1 MNQVTELLDRVVE
14 ALRES
19 GIEPYFIDGFH
30 KGWIAG
36 EYPDGIQLDVKQTF
50 RMNNRDLENVTVTID
65 VVNWNGRSGHRIA
78 RIKVPKNASDK
89 VINNRVE
96 KVLNLMQK

>member
-14 ALRES
+14 ALRNK
-19 GIEPYFIDGFH
+19 GIEPYFIDGVH

-36 EYPDGIQLDVKQTF
+36 EYPDGIQLNVKQTF
-50 RMNNRDLENVTVTID
+50 RMNNRDLENVTVTIEVTD
-65 VVNWNGRSGHRIA
+65 WNGRSGHMLA

-89 VINNRVE
+89 VINNRIE
-96 KVLNLMQK
+96 KVLNLMK